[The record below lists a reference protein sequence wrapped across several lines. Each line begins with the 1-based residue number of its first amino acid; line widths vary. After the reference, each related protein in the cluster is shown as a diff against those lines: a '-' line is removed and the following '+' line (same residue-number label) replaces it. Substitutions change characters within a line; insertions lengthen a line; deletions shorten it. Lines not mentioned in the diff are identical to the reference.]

1 LLLSGEGLLIDFG
14 LTRAIPR
21 ILPDALVT
29 TIKEAPHGVS
39 IVIPNWNHE
48 YVLPRA
54 IRSALDAVRL
64 LSESQVEAEVLVIDD
79 RSRDGS
85 VPLLRQLE
93 ALYYDKRL
101 RVLTLPRNND
111 VVFVRNLA
119 LLKAQYRYVVFMD
132 ADNELISGNIHTF
145 YRAMRDTGA
154 AMVYGNLLY
163 RERMGSISMIINNE
177 SFQDRIIERN
187 YIDTFALYDRVQIFD
202 VGGYAEDFRMPAHED
217 WELVMHLA
225 AAGRK
230 MVFVPVVFGIYNEL
244 DKSRVGDT
252 DSNDVK
258 EMTHYL
264 QRVFDQLG
272 IRDGQPMKTR
282 QLRYHPEVGYI

>member
-1 LLLSGEGLLIDFG
+1 LIDFG
-14 LTRAIPR
+14 LARAVPR
-21 ILPDALVT
+21 IIPDALVT
-29 TIKEAPHGVS
+29 TLREPSHGVT
-39 IVIPNWNHE
+39 IAIPNWNHE

-54 IRSALDAVRL
+54 IRSALDAVRQL
-64 LSESQVEAEVLVIDD
+64 AQCQIPAEVLVIDD
-79 RSRDGS
+79 GSRDGS
-85 VPLLRQLE
+85 VTLLRQLE
-93 ALYYDKRL
+93 SLYYDSGL

-132 ADNELISGNIHTF
+132 ADNELIGSNIHTF
-145 YRAMRDTGA
+145 YRAMSETGA

-163 RERMGSISMIINNE
+163 RQRTGTVSTIINNE
-177 SFQDRIIERN
+177 SFQDRLIERN

-202 VGGYAEDFRMPAHED
+202 AGGYAEDFKMPGHED

-230 MVFVPVVFGIYNEL
+230 MIFVPVVFGIYHEI
-244 DKSRVGDT
+244 DRSRVRGASEADVEKMT
-252 DSNDVK
+252 D
-258 EMTHYL
+258 HL
-264 QRVFDQLG
+264 RRVFDQLG
-272 IRDGQPMKTR
+272 IRDSQPLKTR